1 MRKWTRISFPLAI
14 VWFLAACNLA
24 QFGSSA
30 PTGEPPAAATATGT
44 PVPPAADTP
53 AETVAFTGA
62 PPGEPPT
69 AVSSW
74 LTDPLS
80 PDKPKDDYA
89 VAGDD
94 FAIDRYERPFDAQLA
109 YRADLDIVK
118 ASLVRAGD
126 WLYAAIELADVNPA
140 SRTLGAD
147 YGIEIDDNLDGRGDY
162 VVWARP
168 PFTAEWTRA
177 TVSVYGT
184 STNMV
189 GGPTPLKSDAPWTGA
204 TYDTTLF
211 DPNDS
216 ARNMAWARISPEN
229 PKILQIAFSPD
240 LLKVPDRFL
249 WGAWADDGVK
259 DPAKF
264 DYNDAF
270 TKQEAGSAYKWD
282 PDYPPKALT
291 SVDNTCR
298 APFGFNAKGNEP
310 GICEIAPPPGK
321 QPSGPTPTRTLV
333 PPF

>member
-1 MRKWTRISFPLAI
+1 MRNWIRFSSASAI
-14 VWFLAACNLA
+14 IFFLAACNLA
-24 QFGSSA
+24 STGSPA
-30 PTGEPPAAATATGT
+30 PTGGPAAAATATGT
-44 PVPPAADTP
+44 PIPAAAGTP
-53 AETVAFTGA
+53 AATVAFTGA

-94 FAIDRYERPFDAQLA
+94 FDIDRYERPFDAQLA
-109 YRADLDIVK
+109 YRADLDIIK
-118 ASLVRAGD
+118 ASLVRDGG
-126 WLYAAIELADVNPA
+126 WLYAAIELAGVNPA
-140 SRTLGAD
+140 SQTLGAN

-168 PFTAEWTRA
+168 PYTGEWTRT

-184 STNMV
+184 STDMV
-189 GGPTPLKSDAPWTGA
+189 GGPTPLKSDAPWKGA
-204 TYDTTLF
+204 TYDKILF
-211 DPNDS
+211 DPHASSENV
-216 ARNMAWARISPEN
+216 AWVRISPEN
-229 PKILQIAFSPD
+229 PKIIQIAFSPD

-282 PDYPPKALT
+282 PAYPPKALN

-321 QPSGPTPTRTLV
+321 QPSGPTATPTFAG
-333 PPF
+333 PF